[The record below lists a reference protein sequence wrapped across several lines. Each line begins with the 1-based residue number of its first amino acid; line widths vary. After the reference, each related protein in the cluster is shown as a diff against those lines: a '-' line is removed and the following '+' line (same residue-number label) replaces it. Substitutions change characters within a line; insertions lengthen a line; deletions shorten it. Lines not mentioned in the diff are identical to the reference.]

1 MRPDTN
7 ASANGVR
14 ASLFVMVVL
23 AATVKSSETVCRLL
37 PLQRIEELTALS
49 ENLGE
54 QLSKLEASLSELEHT
69 NVPAQEVPFM
79 HNTVAFALLTIY
91 HSHQVS
97 RE

>member
-1 MRPDTN
+1 MRRTCSTSSCAFSVRPDTN

-49 ENLGE
+49 KDLDE
-54 QLSKLEASLSELEHT
+54 QLSMVAASLGDLEHT
-69 NVPAQEVPFM
+69 NVSA
-79 HNTVAFALLTIY
+79 
-91 HSHQVS
+91 
-97 RE
+97 